1 MIVAVE
7 MTAAGALGT
16 TLATGTAIGTVMTL
30 ETATGAK
37 AEADTTRRIAEIL
50 VGTATTL
57 ETEMETAT
65 GGTRTVAD
73 EMITTAARDMIVDRA
88 MTAVLTMI
96 GAPGETAGTET
107 AAGLD
112 ARRVQAAV
120 MIRDHAVREDIRGT
134 LGTTT
139 AAITGVHQEDMK
151 IPTGVT
157 AETIGIDT
165 ITETAT
171 PP

>member
-1 MIVAVE
+1 MIVGVE

-16 TLATGTAIGTVMTL
+16 TLATGTAIGIDMTL
-30 ETATGAK
+30 ATATGAK
-37 AEADTTRRIAEIL
+37 AEADTTRGIAEIL

-73 EMITTAARDMIVDRA
+73 KMITTAARDMIVDRA
-88 MTAVLTMI
+88 TTVVPTMI

-112 ARRVQAAV
+112 AHRVQAAV
-120 MIRDHAVREDIRGT
+120 MINDHAVREDIQGT
-134 LGTTT
+134 LGTTM
-139 AAITGVHQEDMK
+139 AASTGVRQEDMK

-157 AETIGIDT
+157 AETVGIGT
-165 ITETAT
+165 ITGTAT